1 MTAWVKR
8 KALLH
13 YGLLFAVSLF
23 TWWIAGMV
31 YTLGHTLF
39 IGLLPRSV
47 YHTLSYSI
55 AGPFLLISE
64 YLLSG
69 HIHFLY
75 HVLLVM
81 ALGFGIGIVF
91 GLLKAT

>member
-8 KALLH
+8 KAPMH
-13 YGLLFAVSLF
+13 CGLLFAMGSF
-23 TWWIAGMV
+23 TWWIVGMV

-39 IGLLPRSV
+39 TGLLPRPV
-47 YHTLSYSI
+47 YHALSYPI

-69 HIHFLY
+69 HVRFLY
-75 HVLLVM
+75 HVVLAM
-81 ALGFGIGIVF
+81 ALGFVIGVVF
-91 GLLKAT
+91 GLLRAK